1 MKVVS
6 IVQARMGSSR
16 LPGKVM
22 QLIGG
27 KPMIGQVFNQ
37 ISFSKNVDEIILATT
52 NKSIDDVLEEYV
64 SSIGY
69 RVFRGSEHN
78 VMSRYHDAAL
88 FSGADIIVRNTGDN
102 PLIDP
107 TIIDD
112 VIQSFD
118 LENYDYISNNIK
130 RSYPRGCDVEVM
142 TFPSLK
148 KAISK
153 ARDKEYLE
161 HVTLYHK
168 AHLDEFNCKNIIAP
182 NEFKRP
188 NMRLTIDTNKDFKA
202 VSEIY
207 KALSKSD
214 SFISIKDV
222 IDLID
227 MKPEIAQINVDVA
240 QTKIFGKC
248 Y

>member
-6 IVQARMGSSR
+6 IIQARMGSSR

-22 QLIGG
+22 QIIGD

-37 ISFSKNVDEIILATT
+37 ISYSKKVDEIILATT
-52 NKSIDDVLEEYV
+52 NKSIDDILEEYV
-64 SSIGY
+64 NSIGY
-69 RVFRGSEHN
+69 RVFRGSENN
-78 VMSRYHDAAL
+78 VMARYYNAAL
-88 FSGADIIVRNTGDN
+88 YAGADLIVRNTGDN
-102 PLIDP
+102 PLVDP

-112 VIQSFD
+112 VVQSFD
-118 LENYDYISNNIK
+118 IANYDYISNNIK
-130 RSYPRGCDVEVM
+130 RTYPRGCDVEVM
-142 TFPSLK
+142 TLQSLG

-153 ARDKEYLE
+153 ASDKEYLE

-168 AHLDEFNCKNIIAP
+168 AHLDEFNCKNITAP
-182 NEFKRP
+182 KKFKRP
-188 NMRLTIDTNKDFKA
+188 NMRLTIDTDKDFKA
-202 VSEIY
+202 VTEIY
-207 KALSKSD
+207 KVLGRPD

-227 MKPEIAQINVDVA
+227 IKPEIAKINNDVT
-240 QTKIFGKC
+240 QTKIFGKS